1 MAWVERQTPR
11 GDEVFLDHVGWF
23 VADLE
28 AAAAQ
33 MQRLGFVVSAENVHM
48 NRAADGSTAPSGTVN
63 RLATPDLG
71 YLEFLGSRGDEPLAR
86 QHRAQLARY
95 EGLHLLAFSSA
106 DVPAEA
112 PRLDAEG
119 FRPLPPVDMRRDV
132 QIEGGVEEGR
142 FSVLRVPPEAMPE
155 GRVQWCAHHT
165 PDLVWQAGRTR
176 HPNGVEAL
184 TGALWVV
191 PDLDEAADRY
201 ARFLRKPAERPGPG
215 VAALA
220 LERGDLLLATP
231 DAARRLIPGLEV
243 PTTPFGAAVSLR
255 VRSLDSAAALFRA
268 ADVAHERAGDRLLV
282 PPKEAIGVW
291 LVLHEGFGDSSALIG
306 RN

>member
-1 MAWVERQTPR
+1 MAWEERQTPK

-23 VADLE
+23 VADLD

-33 MQRLGFVVSAENVHM
+33 MERLGFVVSGENVHM
-48 NRAADGSTAPSGTVN
+48 NRAADGSTAPSGTFN

-71 YLEFLGSRGDEPLAR
+71 YLEFLGSRGDAPLAR

-95 EGLHLLAFSSA
+95 EGLHLMAFSSA

-112 PRLDAEG
+112 PRLEAEG
-119 FRPLPPVDMRRDV
+119 FRPLAPVDMRRDV
-132 QIEGGVEEGR
+132 QTAAGVEEGR

-165 PDLVWQAGRTR
+165 PDLVWQPGRTR

-191 PDLDEAADRY
+191 PDLDEATARY
-201 ARFLRKPAERPGPG
+201 ARFLRKAAEPLAAG
-215 VAALA
+215 VVALA
-220 LERGDLLLATP
+220 LERGDLLLATQ
-231 DAARRLIPGLEV
+231 DGACGLIPGLEV
-243 PTTPFGAAVSLR
+243 PTAPFGAAVSLR
-255 VRSLDSAAALFRA
+255 VGSLDSTAALFQA
-268 ADVAHERAGDRLLV
+268 AGVAHERTGDRLFV
-282 PPKEAIGVW
+282 PPAEGLGAG
-291 LVLHEGFGDSSALIG
+291 LVFGEGAGGLAALSA
-306 RN
+306 